1 MTTTTRY
8 LEKKVNNMAQGMY
21 RRDGSMKSNQGFLG
35 QVVRDDGGVMTEFST
50 NVEDINKRF
59 GDSPFSYE
67 DERGVRVVDFPTLV
81 PTLTA
86 KEVETLR
93 TLPEGKKPPKSI
105 LNKAANHAIKRLEQG
120 QSPFYQDAKPL
131 IK

>member
-1 MTTTTRY
+1 
-8 LEKKVNNMAQGMY
+8 MAQGMY
-21 RRDGSMKSNQGFLG
+21 RRDGSMKSNQVFLG
-35 QVVRDDGGVMTEFST
+35 QIVRDDGGVMTEFST
-50 NVEDINKRF
+50 NVEEINKRF
-59 GDSPFSYE
+59 GDSPFSYV
-67 DERGVRVVDFPTLV
+67 DEKTNKRVVDFPTLV

-105 LNKAANHAIKRLEQG
+105 LNKAAKHAIKRLEQG
-120 QSPFYQDAKPL
+120 KSPFYQDAKPL

>member
-1 MTTTTRY
+1 
-8 LEKKVNNMAQGMY
+8 MAQGMY

-50 NVEDINKRF
+50 NVDEINKRF
-59 GDSPFSYE
+59 GNSPFSYV
-67 DERGVRVVDFPTLV
+67 DEKTNKRVVDFPTLV

-93 TLPEGKKPPKSI
+93 TLPEGKMPPQSI
-105 LNKAANHAIKRLEQG
+105 VKKAANHAIKRLEQG
-120 QSPFYQDAKPL
+120 QSPFYQDAKSL

>member
-1 MTTTTRY
+1 
-8 LEKKVNNMAQGMY
+8 MAQGMY

-35 QVVRDDGGVMTEFST
+35 QIVRDDGGVMTEFST
-50 NVEDINKRF
+50 NVEEINKRF
-59 GDSPFSYE
+59 GDSPFSYV
-67 DERGVRVVDFPTLV
+67 DEKTNKRVVDFPTLV

-105 LNKAANHAIKRLEQG
+105 LNKAAKHAIKRLEQG
-120 QSPFYQDAKPL
+120 KSPFYQDAKPL